1 MTEKSDAIVAEALS
15 LPPLERAE
23 LIERLY
29 DSLRSTEEAD
39 VERAW
44 IDEAERRIDR
54 FVAGESQV
62 IPYEQLKQSLLN
74 NDG

>member
-1 MTEKSDAIVAEALS
+1 MTEKSDAIVAKALS
-15 LPPLERAE
+15 LPPFERAE

-29 DSLRSTEEAD
+29 DSLRSADEAA

-44 IDEAERRIDR
+44 VDEAERRIDR
-54 FVAGESQV
+54 FLAGKSEV